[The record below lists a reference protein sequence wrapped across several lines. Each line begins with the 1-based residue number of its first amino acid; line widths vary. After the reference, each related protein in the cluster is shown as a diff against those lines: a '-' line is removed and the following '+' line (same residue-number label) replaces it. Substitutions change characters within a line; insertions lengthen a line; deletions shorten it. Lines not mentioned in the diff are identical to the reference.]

1 MTSTSKIMYIDKLNN
16 TVNDKNNAYQNIYN
30 EGY

>member
-16 TVNDKNNAYQNIYN
+16 IVNDKNNAYQNIYN